1 MIRAVAYLC
10 IWSTPF
16 QVLLILWGIYIV
28 AISDYSLFALSNFEF
43 IKMNLAFLLP
53 VIDWMYTWIPK
64 PLLEWSLSLPIILH
78 QTVKAFVST
87 LLGIWLLRKAGKT
100 I

>member
-16 QVLLILWGIYIV
+16 QVLLILRGIYIV

-43 IKMNLAFLLP
+43 ITIQLTFLLT

-64 PLLEWSLSLPIILH
+64 NLLDSSLSLPIILH

-87 LLGIWLLRKAGKT
+87 LLGIWLLRKTGKA